1 MRPAD
6 LTPLGREAMRAP
18 VGAGFIFASFAAAY
32 LLAVLPWSG
41 GWLLARPDFV
51 LLVLAFWALHEPR
64 FAGQGLAF
72 AMGLM
77 MDVSDSMLLGQ
88 HAFTYVIAV
97 YATQVLRVRIL
108 AFRLPE
114 QTLHMAGIFAA
125 AALVMLA
132 LNLLLGAEFPGFAFL
147 LSPALTAA
155 AWAPASW
162 LLLHPMMSR
171 SRSEVPS

>member
-18 VGAGFIFASFAAAY
+18 ASVGFIFASFVVAY

-41 GWLLARPDFV
+41 GWLLARPNFV

-64 FAGQGLAF
+64 FVGQGLAF
-72 AMGLM
+72 AFGLL

-88 HAFTYVIAV
+88 HALTFVIAV
-97 YATQVLRVRIL
+97 FVVQVLRVRIL

-114 QTLHMAGIFAA
+114 QTLHMAGIFTA
-125 AALVMLA
+125 AALVMLT
-132 LNLLLGAEFPGFAFL
+132 LNLLLGAEFPGFGFL
-147 LSPALTAA
+147 LSPALTAL

-162 LLLHPMMSR
+162 LLFHPIMSR
-171 SRSEVPS
+171 PRSEVPT